1 MPVDQGLSELLFAAH
16 TPLGCHVAVTRAR
29 WELIATIKHPV
40 MVGRHADVLATL
52 EQPLEIRQSRSD
64 PGVFL
69 FYRAERAGRW
79 ICAVA
84 RCAGAAGFLITAY
97 PTDAI
102 KEGVRVWP
110 K

>member
-52 EQPLEIRQSRSD
+52 EQPLEIRQSR
-64 PGVFL
+64 
-69 FYRAERAGRW
+69 RATQVYSCSTAPS
-79 ICAVA
+79 AP
-84 RCAGAAGFLITAY
+84 AAGFVPWL
-97 PTDAI
+97 DAP
-102 KEGVRVWP
+102 ERPGF
-110 K
+110 